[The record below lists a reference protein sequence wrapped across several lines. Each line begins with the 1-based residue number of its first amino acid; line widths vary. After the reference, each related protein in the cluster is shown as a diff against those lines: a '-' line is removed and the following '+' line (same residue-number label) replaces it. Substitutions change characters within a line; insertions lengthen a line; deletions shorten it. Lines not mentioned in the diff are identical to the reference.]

1 MEKALGPVRLG
12 AIVFGMVF
20 KVVPGV
26 TVVVGAVLGV
36 EVVEALGSAAVEALG
51 RAAVEA
57 LGRAAVE
64 ALGRAAVEGVVG
76 VVLKTAAI
84 VLVSLVVFVPSLMLS
99 ESIAP
104 DS

>member
-1 MEKALGPVRLG
+1 MEKALGPVRLD

-51 RAAVEA
+51 S
-57 LGRAAVE
+57 
-64 ALGRAAVEGVVG
+64 AAVEGVAG

-104 DS
+104 DT

>member
-51 RAAVEA
+51 S
-57 LGRAAVE
+57 
-64 ALGRAAVEGVVG
+64 AAVEGVAG

-104 DS
+104 DT

>member
-20 KVVPGV
+20 EVIPGV
-26 TVVVGAVLGV
+26 TVAVGAVLGV

-51 RAAVEA
+51 RAAVE
-57 LGRAAVE
+57 
-64 ALGRAAVEGVVG
+64 GVAG

>member
-51 RAAVEA
+51 S
-57 LGRAAVE
+57 
-64 ALGRAAVEGVVG
+64 AAVEGVAG
-76 VVLKTAAI
+76 AVLKTAAI

-104 DS
+104 DT

>member
-20 KVVPGV
+20 EVVPGV

-57 LGRAAVE
+57 LGS
-64 ALGRAAVEGVVG
+64 AAVEGVAG
-76 VVLKTAAI
+76 AVLKTAAI

-104 DS
+104 DT

>member
-20 KVVPGV
+20 EVIPGV

-51 RAAVEA
+51 S
-57 LGRAAVE
+57 
-64 ALGRAAVEGVVG
+64 AAVEGVAG

-84 VLVSLVVFVPSLMLS
+84 VLVSLVVLVPLLMLS
-99 ESIAP
+99 ESITP
-104 DS
+104 DP

>member
-20 KVVPGV
+20 EVVPGV

-36 EVVEALGSAAVEALG
+36 EVVEALG

-57 LGRAAVE
+57 LGS
-64 ALGRAAVEGVVG
+64 AAVEGVAG
-76 VVLKTAAI
+76 AVLKTAAI

-104 DS
+104 DT

>member
-51 RAAVEA
+51 S
-57 LGRAAVE
+57 
-64 ALGRAAVEGVVG
+64 AAVEGVAG

>member
-57 LGRAAVE
+57 LGS
-64 ALGRAAVEGVVG
+64 AAVEGVAG
-76 VVLKTAAI
+76 AVLKTAAI

-104 DS
+104 DT

>member
-51 RAAVEA
+51 S
-57 LGRAAVE
+57 
-64 ALGRAAVEGVVG
+64 AAVEGVAG

-84 VLVSLVVFVPSLMLS
+84 VLVSLVVFIPSLMLS